1 MTSGVD
7 ELDLDLRTGLPA
19 ALRVLLDEYPRAGW
33 EADPGYSGLI
43 EFWLDRHMMFRRL
56 VERLRTDTER
66 ALDNRLEIG
75 SYRQHLARTGS
86 MFVQELHGH
95 HSIEDQHYFPM
106 LSRLDQRIQKGF
118 ELLDKDHHALDP
130 LLGEFASRANT
141 VLRPAPKVDVDA
153 IAALYARIEQLDR
166 LLDRHLIDEEELV
179 VPVILKHGASG
190 LA

>member
-1 MTSGVD
+1 MTAGVG
-7 ELDLDLRTGLPA
+7 ELELDLRTGLPA

-56 VERLRTDTER
+56 VERLRTDAER
-66 ALDNRLEIG
+66 ALDKRLEIG
-75 SYRQHLARTGS
+75 PYRQHLARLGS

-95 HSIEDQHYFPM
+95 HSIEDQHYFPV
-106 LSRLDQRIQKGF
+106 LSRLDLRIQKGF
-118 ELLDKDHHALDP
+118 ELLDRDHHALDP
-130 LLGEFASRANT
+130 LLGEFVGSANA
-141 VLRPAPKVDVDA
+141 VLQPGSQVDADA
-153 IAALYARIEQLDR
+153 IAAVYTRIEQLDR

-179 VPVILKHGASG
+179 VPVILKHGANG